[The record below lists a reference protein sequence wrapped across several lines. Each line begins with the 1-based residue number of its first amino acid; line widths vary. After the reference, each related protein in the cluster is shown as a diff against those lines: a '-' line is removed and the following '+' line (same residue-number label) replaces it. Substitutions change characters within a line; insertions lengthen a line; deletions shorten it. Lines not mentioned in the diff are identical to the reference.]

1 MKVGEMAAGPGW
13 ASKAVTLCLEIRLI
27 SVFFYWGTHPTHIDE
42 LGEKL

>member
-13 ASKAVTLCLEIRLI
+13 ASKAVSLRLEIGLI
-27 SVFFYWGTHPTHIDE
+27 SVFFYGAKHPPHTDE